1 MKLEDRGGK
10 MMFVGYE
17 KGNKAYRGYDPL
29 TGRVTIIRDVVFDE
43 SAQWVWS
50 EDSEADGDSSN
61 NIHGTFTI
69 QYMLLHEEGGEATE
83 DPATP
88 PATPTGPEAGLF
100 TAPPGGHSAT
110 PRGESQMKMILT
122 STMMMHPYGCAPWM
136 MCWAQGHQWVM
147 LHESLAE
154 EEMIVCSLSGNG
166 SGVVGY

>member
-1 MKLEDRGGK
+1 MVFGYIVYAQNTTPHFKKLEDRSRK
-10 MMFVGYE
+10 MIFVGYE

-29 TGRVTIIRDVVFDE
+29 TGRGTIIRDVVFDE

-88 PATPTGPEAGLF
+88 PATPTGPKAGLF
-100 TAPPGGHSAT
+100 TPPPGGHSAT

-122 STMMMHPYGCAPWM
+122 
-136 MCWAQGHQWVM
+136 
-147 LHESLAE
+147 
-154 EEMIVCSLSGNG
+154 
-166 SGVVGY
+166 

>member
-1 MKLEDRGGK
+1 

-61 NIHGTFTI
+61 NIDGTFTI

-88 PATPTGPEAGLF
+88 PAMPTGPEAGLF

-110 PRGESQMKMILT
+110 PRGESRMKMILT
-122 STMMMHPYGCAPWM
+122 STMMTHPYGCAPWM
-136 MCWAQGHQWVM
+136 MCWAQRHQWVM